1 MDSSKA
7 DSLVEALQAETE
19 DHSNLRLSKVE
30 KVPSK
35 KSCKMTPSSV
45 VLKTISTQQ
54 PSSAQHKSQ
63 KKPQNYKIDPTFLPC
78 LTALLISSFFFV
90 YGMVS
95 YEEMDSSRGVGDFAM
110 MMAISLMELVVLII
124 MRFKMDDKKIWE
136 GALTNRLA
144 WSLISSILCLILD
157 FGRFGTVFLVNW
169 LITVILWW
177 AIIVSPYTDNT
188 DSRPTSVSRQHDGY
202 GAIDNL
208 DLAKT
213 P

>member
-7 DSLVEALQAETE
+7 DSLAVALQVETE
-19 DHSNLRLSKVE
+19 EQSNLRLSKVE

-110 MMAISLMELVVLII
+110 MMAISLMELVVLIF
-124 MRFKMDDKKIWE
+124 MRLKLDDKKIWE
-136 GALTNRLA
+136 GALINSLA
-144 WSLISSILCLILD
+144 WSLFSSILCLILD
-157 FGRFGTVFLVNW
+157 FGRFGTVFW
-169 LITVILWW
+169 
-177 AIIVSPYTDNT
+177 
-188 DSRPTSVSRQHDGY
+188 
-202 GAIDNL
+202 
-208 DLAKT
+208 
-213 P
+213 